1 VNVSISVD
9 NENTLTKRKLEDD
22 LIYKPLCLDDKDFD
36 NDTDKRRKKEE
47 EMDIEMQRIYL
58 NRELEDVECIGGIL
72 LTTMDGLMTCKN
84 TLDVRI
90 QLTHHTA

>member
-1 VNVSISVD
+1 MSISVD

-22 LIYKPLCLDDKDFD
+22 LIYKPLCLDDEEFD

-47 EMDIEMQRIYL
+47 EMDVEMQRIYL
-58 NRELEDVECIGGIL
+58 NRELEDVEAIGGIL